1 MSLLTRDQ
9 IYSGNNRPRI
19 LCLIMELRQR
29 YDEEPI
35 FTIRDEKEGLISLKK
50 LFVSHCVDDP
60 TEVSFAEAVFGNV
73 GYWLEV
79 RDIPLLKKH
88 VDQWRTEADIVRKS
102 RAFKALYSEVVNDG
116 RAALTAAKYLI
127 EEPWK
132 ERKDKAKSRKTSE
145 EAATKTHNEYSE
157 DFERLKEQG
166 LIQ

>member
-1 MSLLTRDQ
+1 MAILTRDQ
-9 IYSGNNRPRI
+9 IYTANNKPRI
-19 LCLIMELRQR
+19 LCHIMELRQR
-29 YDEEPI
+29 YEEEPI

-50 LFVSHCVDDP
+50 LFVSHSVDDP
-60 TEVSFAEAVFGNV
+60 TEASFAEAVFGNV
-73 GYWLEV
+73 GFWLEV

-88 VDQWRTEADIVRKS
+88 VDQWRIEADIIRKS
-102 RAFKALYSEVVNDG
+102 KAFKTLYNEVVTDG

-132 ERKDKAKSRKTSE
+132 TGKAKAASKKTT
-145 EAATKTHNEYSE
+145 EAAAKEAYNEYSE